1 MGEAIY
7 TEVPFGASTTDTN
20 KQGSSCCGGCCDMVS
35 NEISIPMVVED
46 EKAAGQDKSNKIILI
61 KNFVARRSSYST
73 INFSDIFAPS
83 LLPYT

>member
-1 MGEAIY
+1 
-7 TEVPFGASTTDTN
+7 
-20 KQGSSCCGGCCDMVS
+20 MVS

-61 KNFVARRSSYST
+61 KNFRRSSYST